1 VIAQVCTAVV
11 YCFLSAGIVFGFAA
25 LKPVLIRENVYR
37 DLCTKAELEENVD
50 VCDRQEIR

>member
-11 YCFLSAGIVFGFAA
+11 YCFLAAGIVFGFAA

-37 DLCTKAELEENVD
+37 DLCTKAELEEGVD

>member
-11 YCFLSAGIVFGFAA
+11 YCFLAAGIVFGFAA

-37 DLCTKAELEENVD
+37 NLCTKAELEEGVD

>member
-1 VIAQVCTAVV
+1 VIAQVCTAVA
-11 YCFLSAGIVFGFAA
+11 YCFLAAGIVFGFAA

-37 DLCTKAELEENVD
+37 NLCTKAELEEGVD